1 MSRFLPRI
9 ALLIETSRGY
19 ARGVLQGIARYAH
32 IHGPWSFFIQEHVA
46 ESGLPAWLKNWKGH
60 GIIARMQHRRSAEAL
75 LGLGFPV
82 VDVMGRIRFEGIPS
96 FATDPVAAAKMAAD
110 FFLDAGFHHFGF
122 CGYKNA
128 VFSDQRQAAFS
139 ALLAQKG
146 KELHVFSS
154 ASPYLSRSL
163 YQAAERGGLST
174 ERAVADWLERLPR
187 PLAIFACNDFCG
199 RQVINACREHGIRV
213 PEEVAVMGLDN
224 DEVLCDLSDPPMT
237 SIEPDTELL
246 GFEAAKLLDQM
257 MRKGRQGDELRRLV
271 PPLRIVERAS
281 TDIVAIEDSI
291 TVQAVRFIRDN
302 VDNGIATKDVL
313 RHVNRSRTD
322 LEQRFRHWLK
332 CSVHD
337 AILRRRLDRAC
348 SLLQQT
354 EMRLDEVVRGT
365 GFSTAPHFCRLFQR
379 QFGKTP
385 TEYRRNAANWQRF
398 SL

>member
-1 MSRFLPRI
+1 MSQFLPRV

-19 ARGVLQGIARYAH
+19 ARGVLRGIARYAH
-32 IHGPWSFFIQEHVA
+32 IHGPWSFFIEEHVA
-46 ESGLPAWLKNWKGH
+46 ESGFPAWLKNWKGH
-60 GIIARMQHRRSAEAL
+60 GIIARIQHQRLADAL
-75 LGLGFPV
+75 LRLGFPV
-82 VDVMGRIRFEGIPS
+82 VDVLGNTPFAGIPA
-96 FATDPVAAAKMAAD
+96 FDTDPEAAAKMAAD
-110 FFLDAGFHHFGF
+110 FFQAAGFHHFGF
-122 CGYKNA
+122 CGYKNVA
-128 VFSDQRQAAFS
+128 FSDQRQAAFA
-139 ALLAQKG
+139 ALLAQEGKG
-146 KELHVFSS
+146 LHVFSS
-154 ASPYLSRSL
+154 ASPFNSRSH
-163 YQAAERGGLST
+163 YQVAELRALSAER
-174 ERAVADWLERLPR
+174 AAADWLERQPR
-187 PLAIFACNDFCG
+187 PLAIFACNDICG
-199 RQVINACREHGIRV
+199 QQVLNACREHGIRV

-224 DEVLCDLSDPPMT
+224 DEELCTLSDPPMT
-237 SIEPDTELL
+237 SIEPNTELL

-257 MRKGRQGDELRRLV
+257 MRKGHLGNETRQV
-271 PPLRIVERAS
+271 PPVRIVERAS

-322 LEQRFRHWLK
+322 LEQRFRRWLK
-332 CSVHD
+332 CSIHD

-354 EMRLDEVVRGT
+354 ELRLDEVARRA
-365 GFSTAPHFCRLFQR
+365 GFSTASHFCRLFQR